1 MLVQRP
7 TLNPLARAA
16 LVELQAAGVEITPD
30 IVLWVH
36 TAAEKIRK
44 VPPRPVADL
53 VDWPVMAG
61 GAALYPLTFG
71 AVAWLM
77 RLPDRMRNDVRVIG
91 YACAH
96 GKQPAALEK
105 LNTLT
110 AVLAVTRWV
119 ATLTCSRDALAAAVD
134 MAIGNE
140 EYVEVKDTIPRKR
153 DPESAEWGAVVRALC
168 TKYPGTTGAYW
179 TWQVSREHC
188 YAMLQQVAAEL
199 PDESKPSDYEIEMQ
213 AAYHNIVA
221 HIKAEHG
228 KQAEAIN
235 G

>member
-1 MLVQRP
+1 MQVQRP

-16 LVELQAAGVEITPD
+16 LVEIQAAGVEITPD

-36 TAAEKIRK
+36 TAAERIRK

-53 VDWPVMAG
+53 VDWPCLAG

-77 RLPDRMRNDVRVIG
+77 RLPERMRNDVRCIG

-96 GKQPAALEK
+96 GKDPAALERH
-105 LNTLT
+105 NTLT
-110 AVLAVTRWV
+110 AALAVARW
-119 ATLTCSRDALAAAVD
+119 AAKLTCSRDALAAAVD
-134 MAIGNE
+134 MVLGNE
-140 EYVEVKDTIPRKR
+140 DYVEVKDAIPRKR
-153 DPESAEWGAVVRALC
+153 DPESVEWGAVVRALC
-168 TKYPGTTGAYW
+168 TKYPGTTGSYW

-188 YAMLQQVAAEL
+188 YAMLQQINAEL
-199 PDESKPSDYEIEMQ
+199 PEDQQVTDYEVEMNAQ
-213 AAYHNIVA
+213 FRSIVE
-221 HIKAEHG
+221 HVKAE
-228 KQAEAIN
+228 AAN